1 MILTEINNLG
11 SSSNIKV
18 AVIGCGYW
26 GKNLVRAFSEIGS
39 LAAISDYNTNLAIDL
54 SKKYTVRQ
62 ETFDDILIN
71 KNIDAV
77 AIATPAATHYE
88 LSKSALLA
96 GKDVFVEKP
105 VSLNLDN
112 ADDLVNI
119 ANQNSKILMVGHL
132 LQYHPGFLK
141 LKEMVSNNELGN
153 LQYIYSNRLNL
164 GKFRKEE
171 NILWSFAPHDVSMIL
186 NLLQSMPE
194 KVTAIGR
201 SYLQS
206 KIADVTTTHLQFPE
220 GKSAH
225 IYVSWLHPYKEQ
237 KLVVIGDKGMAVFDD
252 GKGWDKKLSFYAHK
266 VQWRDDLPIPEPAES
281 ECVGIEKAEPLK
293 LEVEHF
299 IESVSKRKAPRTDGR
314 EGKMVLSV
322 LDAAERSMEL
332 NATVDIC

>member
-1 MILTEINNLG
+1 MILTEIKNLG
-11 SSSNIKV
+11 ASSNIRI

-26 GKNLVRAFSEIGS
+26 GKNLVRAFSEIGC
-39 LAAISDYNTNLAIDL
+39 LVAISDSNPKLAGDL
-54 SKKYTVRQ
+54 SEGYKVKH
-62 ETFDDILIN
+62 ENFEGILKN

-77 AIATPAATHYE
+77 AIATPAATHYD
-88 LSKSALLA
+88 LAKSALLA

-112 ADDLVNI
+112 ADDLVKISDQKN
-119 ANQNSKILMVGHL
+119 KILMVGHL

-141 LKEMVSNNELGN
+141 LKEMVVNNDLGN

-186 NLLQSMPE
+186 NLFQSVPE
-194 KVTAIGR
+194 RVTAIGS

-206 KIADVTTTHLQFPE
+206 KIADVTTTHLHFSE

-252 GKGWDKKLSFYAHK
+252 GKDWDNKLSFYAHK

-281 ECVGIEKAEPLK
+281 ESVVIKKSEPLK
-293 LEVEHF
+293 LEAEHF
-299 IESVSKRKAPRTDGR
+299 VESVSKRQVPRTDGK

-322 LDAAERSMEL
+322 LDAAERSMKL
-332 NATVDIC
+332 NTTVDIC